1 MSISHQ
7 SVIRKSES
15 IHLSNIRILEGLLTP
30 GYMIWGRPGGQNTE
44 HPHAL
49 VILSSFSFFW
59 LQMHFMVVLLVRH
72 SSGKLRCSGTALMCF
87 SCLPR
92 PWLSAKPVLFW
103 YTFRCPDARHIFS
116 NMAYVTVASELTVWS
131 KRFYSLLFSVMC
143 WYKIWRSWQRQPN
156 CMKKNDWHKML
167 HL

>member
-1 MSISHQ
+1 MINEMSISHQ

-49 VILSSFSFFW
+49 VILSSFFFFFFFFSNAFYGSFIGKAQFRQATLFW
-59 LQMHFMVVLLVRH
+59 DILILIL
-72 SSGKLRCSGTALMCF
+72 TALMCF

-92 PWLSAKPVLFW
+92 PWLSAKPVLF
-103 YTFRCPDARHIFS
+103 
-116 NMAYVTVASELTVWS
+116 
-131 KRFYSLLFSVMC
+131 
-143 WYKIWRSWQRQPN
+143 
-156 CMKKNDWHKML
+156 
-167 HL
+167 